1 MYRCK
6 STYEDVKKQ
15 ALVSCHMKVAE
26 LSHMKRE
33 NLAKQTD
40 FFLVKCC
47 GIEWRSLPR
56 KEW

>member
-26 LSHMKRE
+26 LSHMERE

-40 FFLVKCC
+40 FFLVK
-47 GIEWRSLPR
+47 
-56 KEW
+56 